1 MNKSRSLSASMSMKQ
16 GDALSPTSIPA
27 KLLVSNSKLK
37 LSGVPVLIKSVI
49 PLSQQIG
56 KKVRKCHSG
65 KRSVTGIGELYY
77 KMYVFFRLR
86 ALERIPG
93 KPE

>member
-1 MNKSRSLSASMSMKQ
+1 M
-16 GDALSPTSIPA
+16 
-27 KLLVSNSKLK
+27 
-37 LSGVPVLIKSVI
+37 
-49 PLSQQIG
+49 PLTQQIG

>member
-1 MNKSRSLSASMSMKQ
+1 M
-16 GDALSPTSIPA
+16 
-27 KLLVSNSKLK
+27 
-37 LSGVPVLIKSVI
+37 
-49 PLSQQIG
+49 PLTQQIG

-77 KMYVFFRLR
+77 KMYVFFRLH

-93 KPE
+93 KPEWRILFAVTKSNYTLPELTE